1 MKGTFLGLSYKNT
14 IGNDTL
20 PRIWYNST
28 LQINITFLIHARKT
42 FTFKKSYKNMDLR
55 EEK

>member
-28 LQINITFLIHARKT
+28 LQINITFLIHARNT